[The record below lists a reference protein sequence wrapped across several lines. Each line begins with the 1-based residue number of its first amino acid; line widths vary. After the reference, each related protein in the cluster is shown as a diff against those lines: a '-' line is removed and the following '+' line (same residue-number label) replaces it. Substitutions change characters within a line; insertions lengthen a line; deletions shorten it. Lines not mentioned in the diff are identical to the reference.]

1 MDGRDKFFRNYFVMI
16 PNESECYKRLFLN
29 DNAAAETVIDDES
42 IFNVQ
47 KISAEAMTKPLTYGL
62 PNFLFIQ
69 AESISLQK
77 NTMMRHNYN

>member
-1 MDGRDKFFRNYFVMI
+1 MMI

-29 DNAAAETVIDDES
+29 DNQLLGMAWQLVIDDES

-77 NTMMRHNYN
+77 NTMMRHNYS

>member
-1 MDGRDKFFRNYFVMI
+1 MSLNATNAF
-16 PNESECYKRLFLN
+16 LLN
-29 DNAAAETVIDDES
+29 DNQLLGMPCQLVIDDES

-77 NTMMRHNYN
+77 NTTMMRHNYS

>member
-1 MDGRDKFFRNYFVMI
+1 MMI
-16 PNESECYKRLFLN
+16 LNESECYKRLFLN

>member
-1 MDGRDKFFRNYFVMI
+1 MSLNATNAF
-16 PNESECYKRLFLN
+16 LLN
-29 DNAAAETVIDDES
+29 DNQLLGMACQLVIDDES

-77 NTMMRHNYN
+77 NTTMMRHNYS